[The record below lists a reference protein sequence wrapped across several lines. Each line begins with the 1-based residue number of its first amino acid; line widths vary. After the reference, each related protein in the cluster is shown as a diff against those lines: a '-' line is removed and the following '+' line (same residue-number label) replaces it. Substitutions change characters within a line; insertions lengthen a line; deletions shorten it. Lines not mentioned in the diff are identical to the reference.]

1 MGRHARLVVP
11 GVALHVVQRGNNRQ
25 NCFHHVNDRLV
36 YLSLL
41 RDATQLRRCAL
52 HAYCL
57 MSNHVHLLL
66 TPPEEQACG
75 LVMRDVGRDY
85 AAYVNRRYARSGSLW
100 ERPFRSCLV
109 DSASYVLNCYRYIER
124 NPVRAGMVAR
134 PGDHRWS
141 SYAGNAALSHDVLLT
156 PHVEYVALG
165 EDAASRERN
174 YQRLLHE
181 ADEET
186 FLRAMREAT
195 HAGCPLVGEHL
206 KVRLEKQGARLDRG
220 KPGPRAEPE
229 ARHDDKSL
237 QLELTE

>member
-1 MGRHARLVVP
+1 
-11 GVALHVVQRGNNRQ
+11 
-25 NCFHHVNDRLV
+25 
-36 YLSLL
+36 
-41 RDATQLRRCAL
+41 
-52 HAYCL
+52 
-57 MSNHVHLLL
+57 
-66 TPPEEQACG
+66 
-75 LVMRDVGRDY
+75 MREVGRDY
-85 AAYVNRRYARSGSLW
+85 AAYVNRRYARTGSLW

-134 PGDHRWS
+134 PGDHHWS
-141 SYAGNAALSHDVLLT
+141 SYAGNAALSHDALLT
-156 PHVEYVALG
+156 PHVEYAALG
-165 EDAASRERN
+165 
-174 YQRLLHE
+174 
-181 ADEET
+181 T

-195 HAGCPLVGEHL
+195 HAGFPLVGEHL